1 VQILDGVRLS
11 ELREV
16 VVVGSAL
23 ILAAAAAR
31 RLRGRLAHVKG
42 SEVTGSLVEVEVRSK
57 LAAGG
62 KTAGVLVFVASEGS
76 RSKCRIG
83 CSALGAGSWV
93 AACMRQPELGSKQCD

>member
-1 VQILDGVRLS
+1 VQVLAGARLPKV
-11 ELREV
+11 REV
-16 VVVGSAL
+16 VEVGSVL
-23 ILAAAAAR
+23 ILVAAAR
-31 RLRGRLAHVKG
+31 RLRGRLAHAEG
-42 SEVTGSLVEVEVRSK
+42 SEVVGSAVEVEVRSK